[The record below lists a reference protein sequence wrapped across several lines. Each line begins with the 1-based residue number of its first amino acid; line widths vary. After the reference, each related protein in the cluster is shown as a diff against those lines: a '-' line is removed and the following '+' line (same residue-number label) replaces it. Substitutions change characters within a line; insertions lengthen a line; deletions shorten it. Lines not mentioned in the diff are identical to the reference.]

1 MKNLLLVL
9 ALFVGNSFAE
19 MKSLTQYLSENENID
34 DGNALYI
41 SYRCLGLLGTISN
54 ITTGSTDKNS
64 KEILSLTQKRTE
76 KLLQS
81 TYKIFSMVREDAT
94 QEAFLENLS
103 ISVQPLAD
111 KYQTLANE
119 NWLNNGNYFEGS
131 ELLVSD
137 IALCNSM
144 IDDFN

>member
-1 MKNLLLVL
+1 
-9 ALFVGNSFAE
+9 
-19 MKSLTQYLSENENID
+19 
-34 DGNALYI
+34 
-41 SYRCLGLLGTISN
+41 
-54 ITTGSTDKNS
+54 
-64 KEILSLTQKRTE
+64 
-76 KLLQS
+76 S
-81 TYKIFSMVREDAT
+81 TYKIFSMVKEDAT

>member
-1 MKNLLLVL
+1 MKNLLLIL

-54 ITTGSTDKNS
+54 ITTGSTNKNS

-76 KLLQS
+76 KLIQS
-81 TYKIFSMVREDAT
+81 TYKIFSMVKEDAT
-94 QEAFLENLS
+94 QEASGDLS
-103 ISVQPLAD
+103 SLDDIS
-111 KYQTLANE
+111 
-119 NWLNNGNYFEGS
+119 
-131 ELLVSD
+131 
-137 IALCNSM
+137 
-144 IDDFN
+144 

>member
-1 MKNLLLVL
+1 M
-9 ALFVGNSFAE
+9 
-19 MKSLTQYLSENENID
+19 
-34 DGNALYI
+34 
-41 SYRCLGLLGTISN
+41 GLLGTISN
-54 ITTGSTDKNS
+54 ITTGSTNKNS

-76 KLLQS
+76 KLIQS
-81 TYKIFSMVREDAT
+81 TYKIFSMVKEDAT

-131 ELLVSD
+131 ELYRL
-137 IALCNSM
+137 
-144 IDDFN
+144 